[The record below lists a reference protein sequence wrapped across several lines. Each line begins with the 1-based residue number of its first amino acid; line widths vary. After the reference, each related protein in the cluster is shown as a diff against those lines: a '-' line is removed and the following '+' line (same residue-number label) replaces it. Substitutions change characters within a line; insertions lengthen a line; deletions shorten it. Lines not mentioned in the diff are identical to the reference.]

1 MILIDTSVWADHFRR
16 SDDMV
21 TALLGAGRV
30 LLHPFVVGELAMGN
44 LSDWSVTVA
53 SLRALPTL
61 EIANDDLFFA
71 FVAENRLMGKG
82 VGFVDA
88 HLLAS
93 VSSRP
98 GTKLWCRDKRLNEC
112 ADRLGLAHTS

>member
-16 SDDMV
+16 SNNVV

-44 LSDWSVTVA
+44 LNDWSMTVA
-53 SLRALPTL
+53 SLRALPAL
-61 EIANDDLFFA
+61 ELANDDAFFA
-71 FVAENRLMGKG
+71 FVAEHRLMGTG
-82 VGFVDA
+82 LGFVDA

-93 VSSRP
+93 VSRRP
-98 GTKLWCRDKRLNEC
+98 GTTLWCRDKRLNEC
-112 ADRLGLAHTS
+112 ADGLGLAHAF